1 MNKVDEKEIISEKL
15 PSSVHENIKL
25 YNDISEI
32 LAIVLNK
39 IHGTSYSQRFWEI
52 LLGSYITAVI
62 YDKDK
67 LEIENPSLKVS
78 TFLFSNTLQLN
89 SKDIVFNRIKYLINI
104 VKSKLS
110 NMDLTF
116 LLNGNQNIAMGF
128 HSPEEI
134 KPEMDIYLKSI
145 SPFFKNKKY
154 NSRLRNISIEKS
166 EKYSDI
172 FIHNIVKF
180 IPKVY
185 IEHFSAIID
194 KVPIFEPENKIFHIS
209 HFQTIMDNFII
220 AKYIENGSKLYF
232 YQHGGFY
239 GEFTYH
245 KAHRTQSRIAD
256 KFMTWGWKK
265 MNKDE
270 PSKAYR
276 LEKFKKELNP
286 SKKKIYDLLM
296 VYPIIFQRNKAM
308 VEMESK
314 LFFNSLNR
322 TKYPKICAR
331 PRPIGRFNRKAILKF
346 VAKDVSKI
354 DNGFSKIYRLIE
366 KSKLVII
373 LSYPSTTLLECLYI
387 NKPVIGLLKNDNPSG
402 IVQPYYDF
410 FLEKGM
416 LHISM
421 ESMVNHLNNTDIIEW
436 WEELIQHSMYLKFKN
451 EFLRKV

>member
-1 MNKVDEKEIISEKL
+1 
-15 PSSVHENIKL
+15 
-25 YNDISEI
+25 
-32 LAIVLNK
+32 
-39 IHGTSYSQRFWEI
+39 
-52 LLGSYITAVI
+52 
-62 YDKDK
+62 
-67 LEIENPSLKVS
+67 
-78 TFLFSNTLQLN
+78 
-89 SKDIVFNRIKYLINI
+89 
-104 VKSKLS
+104 
-110 NMDLTF
+110 
-116 LLNGNQNIAMGF
+116 
-128 HSPEEI
+128 
-134 KPEMDIYLKSI
+134 
-145 SPFFKNKKY
+145 
-154 NSRLRNISIEKS
+154 
-166 EKYSDI
+166 
-172 FIHNIVKF
+172 
-180 IPKVY
+180 
-185 IEHFSAIID
+185 
-194 KVPIFEPENKIFHIS
+194 
-209 HFQTIMDNFII
+209 
-220 AKYIENGSKLYF
+220 
-232 YQHGGFY
+232 
-239 GEFTYH
+239 
-245 KAHRTQSRIAD
+245 
-256 KFMTWGWKK
+256 
-265 MNKDE
+265 
-270 PSKAYR
+270 
-276 LEKFKKELNP
+276 
-286 SKKKIYDLLM
+286 M